1 MNLFRLLPLTFLLV
15 MTCSTPLASQ
25 DLTTFILLRHAEKAD
40 TTRDT
45 DLSKYGYERAERLK
59 DMLQHLE
66 IDAVYSTNYVRTKET
81 VEPLARHLGLPV
93 QNYDYINP
101 QSTVSN
107 WLRRHDGDTVVISGH
122 SNTTPDFTN
131 VLMGRDVFEGSFHES
146 DYGNLIFVLIQENGQ
161 RKMMR
166 LRY

>member
-1 MNLFRLLPLTFLLV
+1 
-15 MTCSTPLASQ
+15 LASQ

-45 DLSKYGYERAERLK
+45 DLSEAGFERAERLK
-59 DMLQHLE
+59 EMLQHLE
-66 IDAVYSTNYVRTKET
+66 IDAVYSTNYVRTKKT
-81 VEPLARHLGLPV
+81 VEPLASHLKLPV
-93 QNYDYINP
+93 QNYDYINS

-107 WLRRHDGDTVVISGH
+107 WLRRHDGETVIVSGH
-122 SNTTPDFTN
+122 SNTTPEFTN
-131 VLMGRDVFEGSFHES
+131 ALMGREVLEESFQES

-161 RKMMR
+161 REMMR

>member
-1 MNLFRLLPLTFLLV
+1 

-45 DLSKYGYERAERLK
+45 DLSDAGYERAERLK
-59 DMLQHLE
+59 EMLQHLD
-66 IDAVYSTNYVRTKET
+66 IDAVYSTNYVRTRET
-81 VEPLARHLGLPV
+81 VKPLARHLELPV

-101 QSTVSN
+101 QSTISN
-107 WLRRHDGDTVVISGH
+107 WLRRHDGETVVISGH

-131 VLMGRDVFEGSFHES
+131 VLMGREVFEDSFHES
-146 DYGNLIFVLIQENGQ
+146 DYGNLIFVLIQENGH
-161 RKMMR
+161 KEMMR